1 MKKVICGLVIA
12 LMMTGSGHAGLERDE
27 CKYLKE
33 QAEIGVFNGYSNR
46 QAIYDEANNQAKE
59 GLNNPSVLDS
69 LLKNE
74 KNAIKEAHYYAVT
87 YSALCD

>member
-1 MKKVICGLVIA
+1 MKKVLCGLVIA
-12 LMMTGSGHAGLERDE
+12 LMMTGSGFADLERDE

-33 QAEIGVFNGYSNR
+33 QAEIGVFNGYRIR
-46 QAIYDEANNQAKE
+46 QVIYDEANNQAKE
-59 GLNNPSVLDS
+59 GLNNSSVLDS

-74 KNAIKEAHYYAVT
+74 KDAIKEAHYYAVT

>member
-1 MKKVICGLVIA
+1 MKEVLCGLVIG
-12 LMMTGSGHAGLERDE
+12 LMMTGSGFADLERDE

-33 QAEIGVFNGYSNR
+33 QAEIGVVTGYRIR
-46 QAIYDEANNQAKE
+46 QLIYDEANNQAKE
-59 GLNNPSVLDS
+59 GPNNSSVLDS

-74 KNAIKEAHYYAVT
+74 KDAIKEAHYYAVT